1 MGQTPDIDEEAIE
14 MTAVLRDEF
23 TGAKITVLKVKK
35 LIEEENS
42 IRVYFNCDDG
52 RTGMTCYSFAT
63 VVSVDQKDICG
74 G

>member
-1 MGQTPDIDEEAIE
+1 
-14 MTAVLRDEF
+14 MTVVLRDEF
-23 TGAKITVLKVKK
+23 TGAKITVLKVQK

-52 RTGMTCYSFAT
+52 RSGMTSYAFTT
-63 VVSVDQKDICG
+63 VISVDQKDICG